1 MGYTLGQAA
10 KAAGKSKT
18 TILRALKKSK
28 ISGMKDAHGNWS
40 IDPAELHRV
49 YPAVTGGNGT
59 AADDATIRNTEG
71 NDVVRVLEAR
81 IEELR
86 QDRDAWRDQAQRLL
100 LARPDERRPFWHRLF
115 DRGER
120 RPPGGRA
127 DPG

>member
-18 TILRALKKSK
+18 TILRALQKSK
-28 ISGMKDAHGNWS
+28 ISAAKDVHGNWS

-49 YPAVTGGNGT
+49 YPAVTGGNGAAEDHAT
-59 AADDATIRNTEG
+59 ARTGNADARVRELEG
-71 NDVVRVLEAR
+71 Q

-100 LARPDERRPFWHRLF
+100 LERPAAGRPFWRRLF
-115 DRGER
+115 DRG
-120 RPPGGRA
+120 G
-127 DPG
+127 

>member
-10 KAAGKSKT
+10 KAVGKSRT

-28 ISGMKDAHGNWS
+28 ISGTKDAHGNWS

-49 YPAVTGGNGT
+49 YPAITGGNGT
-59 AADDATIRNTEG
+59 AEDNATLRNTEG
-71 NDVVRVLEAR
+71 NDVVRTLEAR

-100 LARPDERRPFWHRLF
+100 LARHDERRSFWRRLF
-115 DRGER
+115 DRG
-120 RPPGGRA
+120 G
-127 DPG
+127 